1 VIVEQNNIPGIG
13 IRMIRQSIISG
24 RVRDADDEPVQGIP
38 VRAVRW
44 NYRDHQHSFNN
55 GLRQLVEEGVESRT
69 DDQGR
74 FRITSLPPGRYFV
87 YAEPL
92 RLERVREGTSRAS
105 LPTFAPNSLELSGA
119 IAVEVF
125 AGTDSVAD
133 IRLRKDG
140 RFTVRGTVTS
150 SSGETLAGATVMMLE
165 SANTPTLK
173 PALGVRSRQEAE
185 IAALRT
191 PYVARA
197 TADAQGNFT
206 LSGVPPGTHRLFATG
221 GRNINFSSR
230 GFLILNARN
239 APSADGDFAALDV
252 TVKDVD
258 VDGVSIRMQA
268 AGEITFRVRTEN
280 ASLRDTPQISLIPE
294 DRVSLGG
301 LPRFGSQHK
310 VSPGRYFLDV
320 SRASGHFV
328 KSVLLAGQD
337 VTGKPLYL
345 SGGAAELEV
354 VLAGGAGKVT
364 GRAADREGRVVSGAI
379 VSMWPVIPD
388 ASKRNGGAVI
398 ATSAHD
404 GSFMHHDLAPGE
416 YYVAAF
422 EGLPNAG
429 MGEFPG
435 FFSQFVGRAERVK
448 VDLNGSAT
456 TNLKVIP
463 KNDVERV
470 VAALP

>member
-1 VIVEQNNIPGIG
+1 
-13 IRMIRQSIISG
+13 
-24 RVRDADDEPVQGIP
+24 
-38 VRAVRW
+38 
-44 NYRDHQHSFNN
+44 
-55 GLRQLVEEGVESRT
+55 VEEGVESRT

-206 LSGVPPGTHRLFATG
+206 LSGVPP
-221 GRNINFSSR
+221 
-230 GFLILNARN
+230 
-239 APSADGDFAALDV
+239 
-252 TVKDVD
+252 
-258 VDGVSIRMQA
+258 
-268 AGEITFRVRTEN
+268 
-280 ASLRDTPQISLIPE
+280 
-294 DRVSLGG
+294 
-301 LPRFGSQHK
+301 
-310 VSPGRYFLDV
+310 
-320 SRASGHFV
+320 
-328 KSVLLAGQD
+328 
-337 VTGKPLYL
+337 
-345 SGGAAELEV
+345 
-354 VLAGGAGKVT
+354 
-364 GRAADREGRVVSGAI
+364 
-379 VSMWPVIPD
+379 
-388 ASKRNGGAVI
+388 
-398 ATSAHD
+398 
-404 GSFMHHDLAPGE
+404 
-416 YYVAAF
+416 
-422 EGLPNAG
+422 
-429 MGEFPG
+429 
-435 FFSQFVGRAERVK
+435 
-448 VDLNGSAT
+448 
-456 TNLKVIP
+456 
-463 KNDVERV
+463 
-470 VAALP
+470 